1 MKMAWLHMEFVL
13 IFIAGPSQAK
23 SGKTACQQ
31 LQTLGFGEQLFL
43 ECL

>member
-1 MKMAWLHMEFVL
+1 MEMAWLQMEFVL

-31 LQTLGFGEQLFL
+31 LQTLASLALVSNFF
-43 ECL
+43 